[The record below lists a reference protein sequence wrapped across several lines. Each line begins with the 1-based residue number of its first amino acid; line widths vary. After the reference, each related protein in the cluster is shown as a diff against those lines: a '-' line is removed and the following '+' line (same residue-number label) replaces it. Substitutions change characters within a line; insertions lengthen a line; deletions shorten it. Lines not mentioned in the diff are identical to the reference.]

1 MKAGVVALV
10 GRPNVGKSTLLNN
23 LLGQKVTITSPKPQT
38 TRFAIQAVYEDERGQ
53 IIFVDTPGMFGR
65 SPDLLSRTINK
76 RVTKSLS
83 DNVDLLVYLIDY
95 SRPRDVEEN
104 KTLGIVRK
112 LAIPKLLVINKIDLK
127 NTDYSADYA
136 FYEDEFDEI
145 VKISALERKNLHLLI
160 DKIFERLPEGVKMVD
175 TNTLV
180 QPGLNIDSKLF
191 VSELIREKVYL
202 FTRDELPYTVNTSV
216 EQIEERP
223 NGQLYVKG
231 KIITTADRYKS
242 MLIGKGGKM
251 IREIGM
257 AVRKEL
263 ETATNKPV
271 FIDLIVEVDPHWQ
284 DTLS

>member
-23 LLGQKVTITSPKPQT
+23 LLGHKVSITSPKPQT

-53 IIFVDTPGMFGR
+53 MIFVDTPGMFGR

-83 DNVDLLVYLIDY
+83 ENVDLLVYLIDY

-112 LAIPKLLVINKIDLK
+112 LAIPKLLVVNKIDLK

-136 FYEDEFDEI
+136 FYEDEFDDI

-191 VSELIREKVYL
+191 ISELIREKVYL
-202 FTRDELPYTVNTSV
+202 FTRDEVPYTVATQV
-216 EQIEERP
+216 DQIEERP

-231 KIITTADRYKS
+231 RITTSADRYKS

-263 ETATNKPV
+263 ETASNKKV
-271 FIDLIVEVDPHWQ
+271 FVDLHVEVNPHWME
-284 DTLS
+284 TI